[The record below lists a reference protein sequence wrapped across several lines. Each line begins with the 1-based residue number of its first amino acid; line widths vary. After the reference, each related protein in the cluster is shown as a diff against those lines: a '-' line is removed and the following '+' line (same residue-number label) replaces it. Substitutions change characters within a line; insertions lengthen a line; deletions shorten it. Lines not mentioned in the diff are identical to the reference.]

1 MRKYLSLLLALAIVL
16 GAIAPVVAFA
26 EAEVENVIFDEIQ
39 YRISGAVDLLGK
51 NNKLDIIDSLI
62 DKIKRE
68 NLVERA
74 HEKIINTLA
83 DEKYESLRNHINNVI
98 GLDRGVRGDLVN
110 AINDALYHN
119 KLDDFV
125 DDIKDGKLSVDGN
138 IFITETIDN
147 LNSTLGDSLKAE
159 LTKGKAY
166 ILFEIFDDFNKN
178 LVVIENSDKTF
189 TLKINN
195 LSAEM
200 INKHF
205 KEGYKFTG
213 ELEDDLIAAIEDLIK
228 EFEKYVNN
236 NKHKIGTN
244 TLVGQIIEELGGKYR
259 EYKEPTPGGAAPTPK
274 KPVEVKK
281 DTKGATITFN
291 ETEAVKE
298 IQKAEK
304 SYVVEVEYVEGFNL
318 SLELSNKLVKS
329 LVENKVDLELVTANT
344 EVVIPAEV
352 LEDIEVPANAKLELR
367 VEEAS
372 TSVASRAARDLG
384 RVKKVIDL
392 NMVVVKG
399 KEEVTIDSFKS
410 ELIIRLDVT
419 GLGDED
425 KLAVYYLNEEDNTL
439 EFVTGKIVNKKAV
452 LRLAHFSKYVVLES
466 AISFKDVENHWSKQY
481 VESMAA
487 KNVIHGYEDGSFKP
501 EGHITRAEFAKMIVC
516 ALELDLV
523 EYDGRF
529 TDVKETDWHAAYVA
543 TLVDNGYVQGYGDN
557 SFKPNNNI
565 TRAEMAVI
573 IGNILDVKV
582 SSAQVA
588 RLLGQFEDA
597 NDIPA
602 WAKEGAAKAVKEG
615 LMVGSANKFHPADTT
630 TRAEAATVVY
640 RIFNR

>member
-1 MRKYLSLLLALAIVL
+1 
-16 GAIAPVVAFA
+16 
-26 EAEVENVIFDEIQ
+26 
-39 YRISGAVDLLGK
+39 
-51 NNKLDIIDSLI
+51 
-62 DKIKRE
+62 
-68 NLVERA
+68 
-74 HEKIINTLA
+74 
-83 DEKYESLRNHINNVI
+83 
-98 GLDRGVRGDLVN
+98 
-110 AINDALYHN
+110 
-119 KLDDFV
+119 
-125 DDIKDGKLSVDGN
+125 
-138 IFITETIDN
+138 
-147 LNSTLGDSLKAE
+147 
-159 LTKGKAY
+159 
-166 ILFEIFDDFNKN
+166 
-178 LVVIENSDKTF
+178 
-189 TLKINN
+189 
-195 LSAEM
+195 
-200 INKHF
+200 
-205 KEGYKFTG
+205 
-213 ELEDDLIAAIEDLIK
+213 
-228 EFEKYVNN
+228 
-236 NKHKIGTN
+236 
-244 TLVGQIIEELGGKYR
+244 
-259 EYKEPTPGGAAPTPK
+259 
-274 KPVEVKK
+274 
-281 DTKGATITFN
+281 
-291 ETEAVKE
+291 
-298 IQKAEK
+298 
-304 SYVVEVEYVEGFNL
+304 VEVEYVEGFNL
-318 SLELSNKLVKS
+318 SLVLSNKLVKS